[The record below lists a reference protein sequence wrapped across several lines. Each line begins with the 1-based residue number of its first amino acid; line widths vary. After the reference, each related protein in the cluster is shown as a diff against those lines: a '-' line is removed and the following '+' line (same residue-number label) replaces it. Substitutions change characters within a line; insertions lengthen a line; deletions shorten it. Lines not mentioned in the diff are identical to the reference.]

1 MIPPVIRRIKDDA
14 CNECSQL
21 TIVIL
26 GEGRLE
32 KIGVSS
38 FARCTLLR
46 EIVIPHAIRRIEA
59 SAFNECSQLAIAILG
74 KGLEEIGVNA
84 FAWCT
89 LLREIL
95 IPPAD
100 RVIKRSTFYITE
112 PEKVGIKLN

>member
-1 MIPPVIRRIKDDA
+1 VIPTAVRRIH
-14 CNECSQL
+14 
-21 TIVIL
+21 
-26 GEGRLE
+26 EG
-32 KIGVSS
+32 
-38 FARCTLLR
+38 
-46 EIVIPHAIRRIEA
+46 
-59 SAFNECSQLAIAILG
+59 AFKKCLQLAIAILG